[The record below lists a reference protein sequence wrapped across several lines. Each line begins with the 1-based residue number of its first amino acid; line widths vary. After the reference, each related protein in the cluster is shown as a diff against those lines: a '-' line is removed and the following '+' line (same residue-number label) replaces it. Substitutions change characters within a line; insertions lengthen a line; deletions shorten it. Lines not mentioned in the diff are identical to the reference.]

1 MRIFRVKEAF
11 RAKCPDIGPK
21 GNGTRFVEVTV
32 ILKGTTFIVENT
44 TELPDPIVGGITDMK
59 EVYEEIVPKNMLIK
73 LDSFV
78 KVKSL

>member
-11 RAKCPDIGPK
+11 RAKYP
-21 GNGTRFVEVTV
+21 TVTLKESTGAFFETTV
-32 ILKGTTFIVENT
+32 VLKGTVFITDNT
-44 TELPDPIVGGITDMK
+44 TDLPDPIAGGITDMS